1 MSRGRIAGAP
11 GRIRRSHDSARIYAY
26 RRRAE
31 LTQSQLT
38 GHTDIC
44 QRHLSE
50 MGNNKRALGK
60 ADVKKLAAMILD
72 CDYRKLL

>member
-1 MSRGRIAGAP
+1 MSRRRVPPP
-11 GRIRRSHDSARIYAY
+11 GHYLRLY

-38 GHTDIC
+38 GQTDIC

-60 ADVKKLAAMILD
+60 ADAKKLAAMILD